1 MNRARWR
8 DQIVPPVVVLGT
20 ALLLNAAIP
29 TSLLGPATIAAGRAQ
44 PPAAAACPPPS
55 AIAAA
60 VNRHDAAGRLPVT
73 LDPVISTAGELTAQ
87 VLAMDTAAGLQA
99 IDLPAESFVGQPIG
113 DLLVYTSHTPAT
125 GSVVHLVDLATG
137 CDAVA
142 VKPTHIVRSAVIAP
156 DGSSIYA
163 HSVTRASRRDN
174 GVARFDLAGASSVV
188 VPPLPESDAFGPTF
202 GTLLRWSSDGAA
214 LAVQSCGFEACR
226 TRILD
231 VATGRIAT
239 FAPPGQG
246 AFIALTTH
254 HLVTFAACAGLPCD
268 VLSTDL
274 ASGATATLA
283 GAAWS
288 ASSADQADGNAI
300 VTIETAAETTEVI
313 Q

>member
-87 VLAMDTAAGLQA
+87 VLAIDTAAG
-99 IDLPAESFVGQPIG
+99 P
-113 DLLVYTSHTPAT
+113 
-125 GSVVHLVDLATG
+125 VVHLVDLATG